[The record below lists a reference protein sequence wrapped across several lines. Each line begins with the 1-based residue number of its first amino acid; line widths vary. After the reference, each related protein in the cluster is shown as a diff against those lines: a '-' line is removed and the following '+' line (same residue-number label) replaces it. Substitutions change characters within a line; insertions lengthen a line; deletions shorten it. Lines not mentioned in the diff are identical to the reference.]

1 MLYPPETCLQKKL
14 HRMFGRYWVPPLHTN
29 IKSHWLVPQSAP
41 GGLMSPCT
49 ALRSM
54 NAGGKGQTEVQ
65 HTQELHIFSF
75 TFFVFSYQWPV
86 HGISLHI
93 DRIESACRKLT
104 GNRVF
109 RTGTQWSCISAWN
122 SSLWG
127 KLLPSGKNY
136 LQSAETSIS

>member
-1 MLYPPETCLQKKL
+1 MLCPPETCLQKKF
-14 HRMFGRYWVPPLHTN
+14 HRIFGRYWVPPLHTN
-29 IKSHWLVPQSAP
+29 IKSHCLIPQSIMIQRILPPP

-65 HTQELHIFSF
+65 RILEMHIFSF

-86 HGISLHI
+86 HSISLHI
-93 DRIESACRKLT
+93 NRIESACRKLT

-122 SSLWG
+122 SSL
-127 KLLPSGKNY
+127 
-136 LQSAETSIS
+136 